1 MNMEYC
7 RFRNTLKDLLDCL
20 DAINDD
26 LGLEE
31 DAARKKMIKV
41 CKDIIYD
48 SGLDEDEEDD

>member
-26 LGLEE
+26 LGSEE